1 MGCRVP
7 ATCVPAMYV
16 LQWFMLKKEMGVR
29 FRSQKGRP
37 GVFREVFRVIRGRRG
52 PSERGG
58 PSEGEED
65 HQRERRTI
73 RGRGGPPEGEEDHQ
87 REEDHLRGRRTI
99 REKRTI
105 RGRGRPSEGEEDH
118 QREKRTIRG
127 R

>member
-1 MGCRVP
+1 MGYRVP

-65 HQRERRTI
+65 HQRQT
-73 RGRGGPPEGEEDHQ
+73 
-87 REEDHLRGRRTI
+87 RTI
-99 REKRTI
+99 RERRTV
-105 RGRGRPSEGEEDH
+105 RGTGGPSEGEEDH
-118 QREKRTIRG
+118 QRERQRPAERVG
-127 R
+127 DRQMSG